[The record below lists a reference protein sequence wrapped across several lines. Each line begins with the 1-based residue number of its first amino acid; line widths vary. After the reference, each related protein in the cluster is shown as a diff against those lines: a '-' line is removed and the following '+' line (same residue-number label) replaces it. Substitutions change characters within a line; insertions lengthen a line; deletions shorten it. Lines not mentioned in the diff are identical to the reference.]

1 MDLYR
6 FFEEKLCT
14 LGVLDGQNLAV
25 GVSGGADSLA
35 LLHLTCRF
43 AKNHNNNVFACCV
56 DHGLRQNSDKEASY
70 VSELSKKW
78 GANPIV
84 LKWDGEKPQTG
95 IEKKA
100 RDMRYFLLFEACYK
114 QKAPFLLLGHHYQ
127 DQAETFIIRQQGQSG
142 DLGLACMSEKKSFF
156 DGMMLRPFL
165 GIFPQLLKDYNQQ
178 MDIKWVE
185 DPTNHTSEFMRG
197 RLRQNLTRE
206 EIKNAFEMAS
216 LYGEKRKK
224 FEKKVC
230 YFFQQYLDF
239 RPLGFAFLPISSFD
253 EDDVDVQSYALGEI
267 IRIIGGKSYA
277 PDTKR
282 LQAICFSIKNKNFR
296 GCTLGGCRIDVAAR
310 EKILVWKEAI
320 DQDID
325 KEIKNP
331 ELFYWDRFRF
341 SVDNY
346 FQGWTVGATK
356 NRFPNKNF
364 YPKRVFQTLPVVFRN
379 EKLFFIPKVEYK
391 YNNLKFQ
398 GEFYSAFPLVRKPEW
413 SVPVAI

>member
-1 MDLYR
+1 MY
-6 FFEEKLCT
+6 C
-14 LGVLDGQNLAV
+14 
-25 GVSGGADSLA
+25 
-35 LLHLTCRF
+35 
-43 AKNHNNNVFACCV
+43 
-56 DHGLRQNSDKEASY
+56 
-70 VSELSKKW
+70 
-78 GANPIV
+78 
-84 LKWDGEKPQTG
+84 
-95 IEKKA
+95 
-100 RDMRYFLLFEACYK
+100 
-114 QKAPFLLLGHHYQ
+114 
-127 DQAETFIIRQQGQSG
+127 
-142 DLGLACMSEKKSFF
+142 
-156 DGMMLRPFL
+156 
-165 GIFPQLLKDYNQQ
+165 
-178 MDIKWVE
+178 
-185 DPTNHTSEFMRG
+185 
-197 RLRQNLTRE
+197 
-206 EIKNAFEMAS
+206 
-216 LYGEKRKK
+216 
-224 FEKKVC
+224 
-230 YFFQQYLDF
+230 
-239 RPLGFAFLPISSFD
+239 
-253 EDDVDVQSYALGEI
+253 
-267 IRIIGGKSYA
+267 
-277 PDTKR
+277 
-282 LQAICFSIKNKNFR
+282 ICFSIKNKNFR